1 MKLTYEEKAARIVE
15 VFANSTVPTSWHCFD
30 ELDLVRLLS
39 LELEKMDQEEEHA

>member
-15 VFANSTVPTSWHCFD
+15 VFENTVPTSWHCFD
-30 ELDLVRLLS
+30 ELDLIRVLS